1 MTRPP
6 IFIVG
11 VPRSGT
17 TLLSAQLAAHSRM
30 SCGPETHFFR
40 WLAQVEV
47 AELCQY
53 ETWPDRATAFL
64 SSISAAT
71 YSPEGR
77 VRLIDRYEVSEA
89 EVASF
94 LRQHE
99 PSIANLLASITSPYM
114 ARMGKQRWVEK
125 TPDHL
130 EYVNLIRQHFPDSPI
145 IRIVRDPRDVALSLR
160 NVPWGAKTLP
170 EALLFWK
177 RLDENSA
184 TFFDS
189 DGLGYTL
196 RFEDLLSSPDETLKK
211 LCDFIGEPFEEQML
225 DTSQSGKAV
234 NSRKAA
240 WKDKASQPI
249 DRSRIAIW
257 QGALSAKE
265 NQLAEALAGD
275 CLERY
280 RYPRLVQF
288 GQLGELY
295 PEPLPAHKYT
305 AELAEIA
312 GKGIRF
318 WRQHPEEKPAAHI
331 YLGSPG
337 EQSWLGV
344 RRSERML
351 RTAALARAIL
361 KARLSRRL
369 LLWVPNNPTKSNAPS
384 QRASHLGYCAS
395 LLQKLLAPYRVSQQA

>member
-1 MTRPP
+1 MTKPP

-17 TLLSAQLAAHSRM
+17 TLLAAQLAAHSQM

-40 WLAQVEV
+40 WLAQAELS
-47 AELCQY
+47 ELCQY
-53 ETWPDRATAFL
+53 ETWPDRAMTFL

-77 VRLIDRYEVSEA
+77 IRLIDRYDVSEA

-94 LRQHE
+94 LRQRQ
-99 PSIANLLASITSPYM
+99 PSIANMLASITSPYM

-184 TFFDS
+184 AFFAS

-196 RFEDLLSSPDETLKK
+196 RFEDLLSSPRETLKR
-211 LCDFIGEPFEEQML
+211 LCEFIGEQFEEKML
-225 DTSQSGKAV
+225 DTSRSGRAV
-234 NSRKAA
+234 NSRRAA
-240 WKDKASQPI
+240 WKEKASQPI

-257 QGALSAKE
+257 RGALSAEE
-265 NQLAEALAGD
+265 NGLAEALAGD

-288 GQLGELY
+288 DQLGELY
-295 PEPLPAHKYT
+295 PAPLPADKYAT
-305 AELAEIA
+305 ELAEIA
-312 GKGIRF
+312 GRGIRF
-318 WRQHPEEKPAAHI
+318 WRKHPAEKPAARI

-337 EQSWLGV
+337 EYSWLGE
-344 RRSERML
+344 RRSERVL
-351 RTAALARAIL
+351 RTAALTRVIL
-361 KARLSRRL
+361 RARLSRSEMF
-369 LLWVPNNPTKSNAPS
+369 WIPNNQTRPQSPS
-384 QRASHLGYCAS
+384 QGIANSGYCAY
-395 LLQKLLAPYRVSQQA
+395 LLQKLLGPYRVSQQA